1 MSSIEKKIWLWIS
14 LDNGLF
20 QMGSDQDP
28 RPESITEF
36 DTLRLAIEK
45 DGEIIL
51 SEYHKTDSNNGKEV
65 K

>member
-1 MSSIEKKIWLWIS
+1 
-14 LDNGLF
+14 
-20 QMGSDQDP
+20 MGSDQDP